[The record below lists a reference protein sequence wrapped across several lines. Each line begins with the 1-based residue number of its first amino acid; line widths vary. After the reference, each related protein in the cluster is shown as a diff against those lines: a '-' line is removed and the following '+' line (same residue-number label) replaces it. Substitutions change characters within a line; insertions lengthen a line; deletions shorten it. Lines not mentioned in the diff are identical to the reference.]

1 MAQSAPAS
9 ESPEKATPLIGYVTP
24 HVHWD
29 RAWYL
34 PFQQYRYRLIEFVD
48 ELLELLENPE
58 SNYPSFEFDG
68 QTVVLEDYLE
78 VKPENRGRI
87 EKLVKAGKL
96 GVGPWYVL
104 PDEFIVGGEALVR
117 NLQFG
122 HRIAEQF
129 GGRSDIGYVPDPFG
143 HVAQLPAIL
152 RGVGLDTFLFT
163 RGAGKWVADAGCV
176 FEWVAGDGETS
187 VTAVKQTPDYPCLMA
202 WGFEERQLDAKNSMD
217 VNVDTAMGRLQRLI
231 DGLDATYNWAP
242 PVVQLGNGSDH
253 TMPQP
258 TLPMLIEA
266 ANKHFAGVIE
276 LRHAR
281 FGDFFDAIKQWAEAE
296 EKSGRALTRYQGE
309 LHQGWDRALLSGVFS
324 ARLYLKRM
332 NDSTMALLT
341 HQIEPMAALAWGLG
355 GRARPESLQ
364 LAWREVLRN
373 HPHDDICGC
382 SVDAT
387 HQDMEIRFRHARE
400 IASMLT
406 DDLTKEL
413 QPLFDLS
420 HIDEDAVPFLIHN
433 PLSVPWTGSVQ
444 VDSSV
449 PNEGRWQS
457 MPTARAILADGDG
470 AILSNLEITK
480 PEWGLHIHSDR
491 VANVRLPKVRGAI
504 EVSELQPGWHVLH
517 LLPGID
523 TTPPP
528 AQPVTTSGGEGGWW
542 MENGLIRAIFRED
555 GRFDLIDASTGK
567 TYSGLGWLEDD
578 EDAGDSYDHSPGGYA
593 VAVGAGKDVGLDER
607 PDHVGRRNLHEEGNH
622 RSEVTITACH
632 SDEWS
637 ATMQIRIEWLLPRNF
652 NDDKQVRSEEDD
664 WLSIEHWV
672 TMRSGSPVL
681 EVDTV
686 VDNGID
692 DHRLR
697 LILPTGIESDVVRAG
712 GAFEMAERPWHF
724 PHDSSWNQPEVP
736 TKHMRNVVL
745 VQDDVGGLALLA
757 PGANEYEAR
766 LGDDGG
772 LELCFTLLRSV
783 GWLSRDGF
791 AWRRNRAGPCFPAP
805 GAQCHGHHFIRW
817 GLLPFE
823 GSWEDSQPTIS
834 DHGVHEYAE
843 SFGAQ
848 IVFIPGLPKPQ
859 LDGSF
864 DPLPEPGKLGTRART
879 WYLEGEKPL
888 PISSSCKPCEN
899 GDGFALRLWNPT
911 SNDWHGVLA
920 SDLDLRIEPCDMLER
935 PTQAPHLD
943 ADGRVRTSE
952 DSERN
957 GKNGITPNGEICVP
971 AGGIAT
977 FTMR

>member
-1 MAQSAPAS
+1 MAQSVKSS
-9 ESPEKATPLIGYVTP
+9 ESISKGEPLIGYVTP

-48 ELLELLENPE
+48 DLLELLEDPN

-78 VKPENRGRI
+78 VKPENRSRI
-87 EKLVKAGKL
+87 EKLVKGGKL

-122 HRIAEQF
+122 HRISEQF

-152 RGVGLDTFLFT
+152 QGVGLDTFLFT
-163 RGAGKWVADAGCV
+163 RGAGKWVAEAGCV
-176 FEWVAGDGETS
+176 FEWVAGDGKTS

-202 WGFEERQLDAKNSMD
+202 WGFEERPLDPKNSPT
-217 VNVDTAMGRLQRLI
+217 VNVETAMGRLQRLI
-231 DGLDATYNWAP
+231 DGLDNTYNWAP

-266 ANKHFAGVIE
+266 ANEHFAGTIE

-281 FGDFFDAIKQWAEAE
+281 FGDFFAALKKWTDTEA
-296 EKSGRALTRYQGE
+296 KAGRALTRHQGE

-332 NDSTMALLT
+332 NDATMGLLT
-341 HQIEPMAALAWGLG
+341 NKIEPMAALSWYMG
-355 GRARPESLQ
+355 GRPRPERLQ

-400 IASMLT
+400 IASMLSE
-406 DDLTKEL
+406 DLRKEL
-413 QPLFDLS
+413 NPLFDLS
-420 HIDEDAVPFLIHN
+420 HIDEDAMPFLIHN
-433 PLSVPWTGSVQ
+433 PLSSPWTGSIQ
-444 VDSSV
+444 VDAVV
-449 PNEGRWQS
+449 PDQGRWKT
-457 MPTARAILADGDG
+457 MPTARAILADEDG
-470 AILSNLEITK
+470 HLLANLEVCK
-480 PEWGLHIHSDR
+480 PEWGLHIHPDR
-491 VANVRLPKVRGAI
+491 VANVQLPKVRGTI
-504 EVSELQPGWHVLH
+504 EVFGLESGWHVLH
-517 LLPGID
+517 ILPGIE
-523 TTPPP
+523 TAPPP
-528 AQPVTTSGGEGGWW
+528 DQPVTTSDGEGGWW

-555 GRFDLIDASTGK
+555 GRFDLIDLNTGK
-567 TYSGLGWLEDD
+567 AYSGLGWMEDD
-578 EDAGDSYDHSPGGYA
+578 EDAGDSYDHSPAGYA

-607 PDHVGRRNLHEEGNH
+607 PEPVDRRILHTEENY
-622 RSEVTITACH
+622 RSEVNVSICH
-632 SDEWS
+632 NDDWS
-637 ATMQIRIEWLLPRNF
+637 ATMHIRVEWLLPRRLE
-652 NDDKQVRSEEDD
+652 DSTQTRSEEED
-664 WLSIEHWV
+664 WVTIEHWV
-672 TMRSGSPVL
+672 TMRSGSPAL

-686 VDNGID
+686 LDNSVN
-692 DHRLR
+692 DHRMR
-697 LILPTGIESDVVRAG
+697 LIFPTGIQGETVRAG
-712 GAFEMAERPWHF
+712 GAFEMVERPWHF
-724 PHDSSWNQPEVP
+724 PHDKSWNQPEVP

-745 VQDDVGGLALLA
+745 AEDEIGGLALLA
-757 PGANEYEAR
+757 TGSNEYEAR
-766 LGDDGG
+766 LGDDG
-772 LELCFTLLRSV
+772 LELCLTLLRSV

-817 GLLPFE
+817 GLVPFE
-823 GSWEDSQPTIS
+823 GSWQDPQDGLDGHAI
-834 DHGVHEYAE
+834 HEKAE
-843 SFGAQ
+843 SFGSQ
-848 IVFIPGLPKPQ
+848 ITLLSGSPKPQ

-864 DPLPEPGKLGTRART
+864 DPLPEAGLFGTRMKT
-879 WYLEGEKPL
+879 WHLDGEKPL
-888 PISSSCKPCEN
+888 PLASACKPCED
-899 GDGFALRLWNPT
+899 GRGFAVRLWNPT
-911 SNDWHGVLA
+911 DSDWHGKLL
-920 SDLDLRIEPCDMLER
+920 SDLDLSVESCDMLER
-935 PTQAPHLD
+935 
-943 ADGRVRTSE
+943 S
-952 DSERN
+952 N
-957 GKNGITPNGEICVP
+957 GKCKEGKISVP

-977 FTMR
+977 FRMG